1 MELPLYRIDAFTD
14 RMFGGNPAGVVPLDR
29 WLPEA
34 TMQAIGAE
42 NNQAETAFFVSDGEG
57 FKLRWFTPTVEAD
70 LCGHATLG
78 SAFVI
83 SEFLQPG
90 RTHMWFDTL
99 SGRLTVT
106 RKGDLFTLD
115 LPLRPASPVDE
126 PAVHAAVGA
135 ALGAQP
141 RELLASVSY
150 LAVFESWED
159 VARLKPDLAA
169 VAALKLD
176 GVFVTA
182 PGRDGPGREGV
193 DYVARYFAPGAGIPE
208 DPATGSSHCI
218 LMPYWANR
226 LGRKRLRARQI
237 SQRIGDFDCE
247 LTADRVKIGG
257 RAVCNMRGRIFVDG

>member
-14 RMFGGNPAGVVPLDR
+14 RMFGGNPAGVVPLSR
-29 WLPEA
+29 WLPDA

-78 SAFVI
+78 SAYVI
-83 SEFLQPG
+83 SEFMQPG
-90 RTHMWFDTL
+90 RTNMWFDTR

-106 RKGDLFTLD
+106 REGDLFTLD
-115 LPLRPASPVDE
+115 LPLRPASPVEE
-126 PAVHAAVGA
+126 PAVGA
-135 ALGAQP
+135 ALGAPP

-150 LAVFESWED
+150 LAVFDTWDD

-182 PGRDGPGREGV
+182 PGRDGI

-218 LMPYWANR
+218 LMPYWAKR

-237 SQRIGDFDCE
+237 SQRVGDFDCE

-257 RAVCNMRGRIFVDG
+257 RAICNMRGSIFVDG

>member
-1 MELPLYRIDAFTD
+1 
-14 RMFGGNPAGVVPLDR
+14 
-29 WLPEA
+29 
-34 TMQAIGAE
+34 
-42 NNQAETAFFVSDGEG
+42 
-57 FKLRWFTPTVEAD
+57 
-70 LCGHATLG
+70 
-78 SAFVI
+78 
-83 SEFLQPG
+83 
-90 RTHMWFDTL
+90 L

-106 RKGDLFTLD
+106 RAGDLFTLD
-115 LPLRPASPVDE
+115 LPLRPASPVHE
-126 PAVHAAVGA
+126 PAVGA

-182 PGRDGPGREGV
+182 PGRDGI

-218 LMPYWANR
+218 LMPYWAAK

-237 SQRIGDFDCE
+237 SQRVGDFDCE

-257 RAVCNMRGRIFVDG
+257 RAICNLRGSIFVDG